1 MIRQP
6 QVVRT
11 SGTATSLGTYP
22 ARQEPRPHVPTLVV
36 AAVNSTEA
44 DKATA
49 DYIASGESDQTTIQ
63 TAINELPR
71 FGSEELFG
79 LVLLCEGVFTVTGEI
94 IVPSDWVE
102 VAGCGPGTII
112 QVLYP
117 AAAYF
122 SVVVFARP
130 GGGEG

>member
-11 SGTATSLGTYP
+11 SGTATPLPTYP
-22 ARQEPRPHVPTLVV
+22 PRRDVRPHVPTLVV
-36 AAVNSTEA
+36 AAFDSTEA
-44 DKATA
+44 DQATA

-71 FGSEELFG
+71 YGAGDLFG
-79 LVLLCEGVFTVTGEI
+79 LVLLCEGVFTVTDEI

-102 VAGCGPGTII
+102 VVGCGPGTII
-112 QVLYP
+112 QVRYP
-117 AAAYF
+117 ATVTY